1 MKMFLN
7 KKELEDLAKRY
18 CEGQY
23 YKFHGEVKAG
33 VRENWIGEIEPVID
47 VKGFAYDRGN
57 DREWKVDDCL
67 SRSDRLTSMFICEF
81 RKFGF
86 TLKGNPNWKLDDKKL
101 LGVEVEIER
110 LKKKK
115 EGMFSMKNLKMY
127 EGCLIVV
134 DMVNG
139 FVREGV
145 LHDEKIADIIPR
157 QIELIKEAKHDGKL
171 IVFIKDTHD
180 KDAVEFERFGNTKHC
195 VEGEAEAELVDELKE
210 FENLEDAIAIPKNS
224 TCFMEA
230 PLFRDLMEFQKDMND
245 FDIVGC
251 CTDICVV
258 NGAIALANYLDQN
271 NRKHNIRVHE
281 DAIATYAED
290 DRGEYVEAAKIL
302 MKQQGIELV
311 KKGR

>member
-1 MKMFLN
+1 
-7 KKELEDLAKRY
+7 
-18 CEGQY
+18 
-23 YKFHGEVKAG
+23 
-33 VRENWIGEIEPVID
+33 
-47 VKGFAYDRGN
+47 
-57 DREWKVDDCL
+57 
-67 SRSDRLTSMFICEF
+67 
-81 RKFGF
+81 
-86 TLKGNPNWKLDDKKL
+86 
-101 LGVEVEIER
+101 
-110 LKKKK
+110 
-115 EGMFSMKNLKMY
+115 MKNLEMY

-157 QIELIKEAKHDGKL
+157 QIELIKEAKHAGKL
-171 IVFIKDTHD
+171 IVFIKDTHNI
-180 KDAVEFERFGNTKHC
+180 DAVEFERFGNTKHC
-195 VEGEAEAELVDELKE
+195 VEGENEAELVDELKE
-210 FENLEDAIAIPKNS
+210 FEQDGVAIHKNS

-230 PLFRDLMEFQKDMND
+230 PEFRLLMALQKDLKE

-271 NRKHNIRVHE
+271 NRKHVIRVHE

-290 DRGEYVEAAKIL
+290 NRKEYVDAAKLL